1 MLNSYIGRL
10 LLIYGISLILVM
22 VTAYSFYDEWLEPQ
36 VTKLET
42 IVLSECEICSYNPLF
57 QKRGLSA
64 LTTVL
69 DSRTAKTGLSYAIFN
84 RENVSAGDLAW
95 VNNNREQ
102 LQQKAVSMQEQ
113 DSNKI
118 KGVKHIIW
126 RDVNAGIAISSL
138 KLDKNHT
145 LYIEEYLKV
154 KPKLL
159 LSPDNLQVVEDNIR
173 DITTQIVLFGLL
185 MMVLGFIA
193 TAFIT
198 WKIYQKLKN
207 INQTAD
213 HIIKHQDLGQ
223 RIIHSG
229 GNNEFDHLACN
240 LNKMLNKIEVK
251 VEDIKQMSNNI
262 AHDLRTP
269 LTSLHNKLEQLKLD
283 EPVAVSLTKQV
294 DNIIDTF
301 DSLLRISHL
310 ESGNAHITK
319 QAVDLK
325 SVVTDVIDL
334 FCPLAEEKKQ
344 RLTMRLES
352 LSVEADIN
360 LLFQALGNLVENA
373 IKYAPKNS
381 SIIISSGD
389 NGGEVVVSVQD
400 EGHGIP
406 HDKLEDVIQR
416 FVRLDK
422 TRNSPGNGLGLSMV
436 NAIAEAH
443 QGSFEL
449 TNVSGG
455 FKASIHLPWS
465 IK

>member
-10 LLIYGISLILVM
+10 LLIYGITLILVM
-22 VTAYSFYDEWLEPQ
+22 GTAYSFYDEWLEPQ

-42 IVLSECEICSYNPLF
+42 IVLSECETCSYSPLF
-57 QKRGLSA
+57 QKQGLSA
-64 LTTVL
+64 LTIVL
-69 DSRTAKTGLSYAIFN
+69 DARTAKTGLSYAIFN
-84 RENVSAGDLAW
+84 SDYVSAGDLKWA
-95 VNNNREQ
+95 NRNRDQ
-102 LQQKAVSMQEQ
+102 IKRKAVSERGE
-113 DSNKI
+113 SLNKMN
-118 KGVKHIIW
+118 GEEHTLW
-126 RDVNAGIAISSL
+126 RDVNTGIAISSL

-159 LSPDNLQVVEDNIR
+159 LSPDNQQVVEDNIR

-198 WKIYQKLKN
+198 LKIYQKVRN
-207 INQTAD
+207 INKTAD

-223 RIIHSG
+223 RITHSG

-240 LNKMLNKIEVK
+240 LNKMLNKIEGK

-269 LTSLHNKLEQLKLD
+269 LTSLHNQLEQLKLD

-294 DNIIDTF
+294 NNIIDTF

-310 ESGNAHITK
+310 ESGNAHLTK
-319 QAVDLK
+319 QAVDLTPLI
-325 SVVTDVIDL
+325 TDVIDL
-334 FCPLAEEKKQ
+334 FRPLAEEKEQ
-344 RLTMRLES
+344 RLTMRLE
-352 LSVEADIN
+352 LLCVEVDIN

-381 SIIISSGD
+381 NIIISSGER
-389 NGGEVVVSVQD
+389 NGEVVVSVQD

-406 HDKLEDVIQR
+406 NDKLEDVIQR

-443 QGSFEL
+443 QGSFDL
-449 TNVSGG
+449 KNVAGG
-455 FKASIHLPWS
+455 LKASIHLP
-465 IK
+465 